1 MKGSSAF
8 LFFNQAFLSKGVAGM
23 EHWEGVLS
31 FYTVLYLIVWMYL
44 NDVFYQSL
52 IKRPIMD
59 GFQMLRYLWK
69 HLDKTLQYIM
79 LKILKSQN
87 LTKKRPFKVFENHF
101 YQLLDSILH
110 YLEAKFYHD
119 YFINLDHFDKK

>member
-1 MKGSSAF
+1 MRGSSVF
-8 LFFNQAFLSKGVAGM
+8 LFFNQAFLSKGVASM

-31 FYTVLYLIVWMYL
+31 FYTVLYLIVRMYL

-79 LKILKSQN
+79 LKILKSPN
-87 LTKKRPFKVFENHF
+87 LTKKDSFKFLKIPFTNF
-101 YQLLDSILH
+101 
-110 YLEAKFYHD
+110 
-119 YFINLDHFDKK
+119 

>member
-31 FYTVLYLIVWMYL
+31 FYTVLYLIVQMYL
-44 NDVFYQSL
+44 NDIFNQSV

-59 GFQMLRYLWK
+59 RF
-69 HLDKTLQYIM
+69 
-79 LKILKSQN
+79 QN
-87 LTKKRPFKVFENHF
+87 LRCLQKPVD
-101 YQLLDSILH
+101 DSI
-110 YLEAKFYHD
+110 KS
-119 YFINLDHFDKK
+119 II

>member
-1 MKGSSAF
+1 MRGSSVF
-8 LFFNQAFLSKGVAGM
+8 LFFNQAFLSKGVASM

-31 FYTVLYLIVWMYL
+31 FYTILYLIVWMYL

-52 IKRPIMD
+52 IKWPIMD

-79 LKILKSQN
+79 FKILESQN
-87 LTKKRPFKVFENHF
+87 LTKKGPFKVFENNF

-110 YLEAKFYHD
+110 YLES
-119 YFINLDHFDKK
+119 IILG